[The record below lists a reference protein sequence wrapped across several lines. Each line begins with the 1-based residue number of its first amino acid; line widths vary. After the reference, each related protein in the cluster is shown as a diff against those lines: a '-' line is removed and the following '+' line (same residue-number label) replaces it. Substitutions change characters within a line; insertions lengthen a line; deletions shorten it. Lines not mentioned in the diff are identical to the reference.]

1 MFPFVWCLTT
11 PTWSTRI
18 RHHLQAFQSDLFSQ
32 RSNFWSN
39 LLACGPYFD
48 LDACNSIEAKA
59 YFPVMITEMLS
70 SACVVLLVVVI
81 CCMIKLYN
89 MVKVIRPS
97 GDESVG
103 LARENH
109 RALLVE
115 REPTVSFPRAHESVG
130 QRGTCNSTTYGGLQ
144 AIRRQ
149 PQMHDER
156 FRRQRKKNLLCLI
169 QNLKV
174 KFFFFLRFL
183 ELFCVS
189 SSFLAFHGNR
199 KFPSGR
205 GWEPK

>member
-1 MFPFVWCLTT
+1 
-11 PTWSTRI
+11 
-18 RHHLQAFQSDLFSQ
+18 
-32 RSNFWSN
+32 
-39 LLACGPYFD
+39 
-48 LDACNSIEAKA
+48 
-59 YFPVMITEMLS
+59 MLS

-89 MVKVIRPS
+89 MVKVIRSS

-103 LARENH
+103 HARENH
-109 RALLVE
+109 RALLVA

-149 PQMHDER
+149 PQTHDER
-156 FRRQRKKNLLCLI
+156 FGCQRKKKFTLCLM
-169 QNLKV
+169 QHFKV
-174 KFFFFLRFL
+174 NFFLFFLRFL

-189 SSFLAFHGNR
+189 SSFLTFHGNR